1 MQVREAPPQTE
12 AELEERLARPT
23 PGTIAALREYAGDL
37 LILGAGGKMG
47 PSLARL
53 ARRSADAA
61 GRSDLRVIAV
71 SRFSQPE
78 LRTQLHEAGVET
90 IACDLLDPAA
100 RDSLPDAPHVLFML
114 GHKFSGGGHP
124 SQYWGMNAWLPGAL
138 AERFRNAQIV
148 CFSSGNVYPF
158 VPTDGPAPTEEHPC
172 GPVGEYATT
181 AWGRERTLEFFS
193 RRYGTPV
200 VLLRLNYAVEL
211 RYGVPVDIA
220 AALRTG
226 QPIDQ
231 GVPYVNVVWQ
241 GYANAVA
248 LQAFPLAGSPATLLN
263 LTGGERLSVR
273 WLAEQLA
280 QRLGVEASFRGSEGT
295 SALLSD
301 ASRCLARFGPPD
313 VDVPTLLDW
322 IAAWQMHDG
331 RLLGKPTR
339 FQVRDGVF

>member
-1 MQVREAPPQTE
+1 MPAREAPPQTE
-12 AELEERLARPT
+12 ADLEERLSRPT
-23 PGTIAALREYAGDL
+23 PGTIAALREYKGDL

-61 GRSDLRVIAV
+61 GRSGLRVIAA

-78 LRTQLHEAGVET
+78 LRAQLQEAGVET

-100 RDSLPDAPHVLFML
+100 RAALPDTPHVLFML

-124 SQYWGMNAWLPGAL
+124 SQYWGMNTWLPGAL

-158 VPTDGPAPTEEHPC
+158 VPVDGPVPSEEQAC
-172 GPVGEYATT
+172 APVGEYATT

-193 RRYGTPV
+193 HRYGTPV

-220 AALRTG
+220 MALRAG
-226 QPIDQ
+226 QPVDL

-248 LQAFPLAGSPATLLN
+248 LQAFPLASSPATFLN

-280 QRLGVEASFRGSEGT
+280 QRLGVLPQFKEPTGT
-295 SALLSD
+295 TALLSD

-322 IAAWQMHDG
+322 IAAWLMRDG